1 MRAYH
6 TAVHLGVN
14 IRLKEARM
22 FGLTIIGTVF
32 SWLLYGPFLKEAN
45 RACRIIEA
53 REGARHSHRA
63 YARVNVRY

>member
-1 MRAYH
+1 
-6 TAVHLGVN
+6 
-14 IRLKEARM
+14 M
-22 FGLTIIGTVF
+22 FGLTIIGSIF